1 MVAGRSSKGIAVELI
16 TREIRLLFWAILG
29 VIVPFGLLLYLV
41 PGSTGRYWAW
51 EISVS
56 QSAILIG
63 AGYLGAVV
71 YYVLALRRNDW
82 LQVRNGMGGLV
93 LFSSVLLVATA
104 LHWEQFRSYHITTLV
119 WLAFYYGGVV
129 LVPIFYRTQPPASA
143 RIDVSAAETG
153 PLLADGWRTWL
164 AVRGFLYLG
173 LAFGLLIWAGSATG
187 AWPWPIGEL
196 EVRVFAGQIAV
207 VGWNAVVVVQQRR
220 RWGDH
225 VLGLILTGV
234 IGVLQLIG
242 LAVTAG
248 SYEWSAELSV
258 VLVLM
263 FAEWVAT
270 PALLMRRYGL
280 GDGSRRPPG
289 PVRPDADRAQDV
301 ARFGFLFIAIT
312 YLVLGVLG
320 FAGFDVLNPFQD
332 AGVGA
337 RYLLNL
343 IAVNGLHNVVHVGI
357 GVTGLVLLRVA
368 SRTWALVAG
377 AALLVL
383 FVAGIIQ
390 AAVDGLPRD
399 QMFLGLV
406 PLNAPGHILHVVTG
420 SLLLYLGLSWREDA
434 RVAPSA

>member
-1 MVAGRSSKGIAVELI
+1 MELI

-51 EISVS
+51 EISALE
-56 QSAILIG
+56 SAILIG

-93 LFSSVLLVATA
+93 VFSAVLLVATA

-119 WLAFYYGGVV
+119 WLAFYYGGLL
-129 LVPIFYRTQPPASA
+129 LVPIFCRTQAPAA
-143 RIDVSAAETG
+143 GRTEIPEAETG
-153 PLLADGWRTWL
+153 PLLAGGWRTWL

-173 LAFGLLIWAGSATG
+173 LAFGLLIWAGRATE

-234 IGVLQLIG
+234 IGVLQLVG
-242 LAVTAG
+242 LAFAATT
-248 SYEWSAELSV
+248 YRWSADLSIM
-258 VLVLM
+258 LVLM

-270 PALLMRRYGL
+270 PALLLRRYGL
-280 GDGSRRPPG
+280 GDGSRIPPEPARPG
-289 PVRPDADRAQDV
+289 ADRAQDV
-301 ARFGFLFIAIT
+301 ARFGFLLIAIT

-320 FAGFDVLNPFQD
+320 FAGFDALNPFED

-343 IAVNGLHNVVHVGI
+343 IAVNALHNVVHVGI
-357 GVTGLVLLRVA
+357 GVTGLLLLRVA

-377 AALLVL
+377 AALMVL

-390 AAVDGLPRD
+390 AAVDGLPGD
-399 QMFLGLV
+399 QLFLGLV

-420 SLLLYLGLSWREDA
+420 ALLLYFGLTWREDSS
-434 RVAPSA
+434 VAASV